1 MKLGGHMGH
10 GPNSSYHH
18 LWYHMTCCHWIM
30 TENVLT
36 NCTNECTNCE
46 VPRRDGENSLLP
58 WYLAPCPKHFLY
70 LKFSADLWPD
80 LDIGQRSEN
89 VQIVISRSIFTW
101 TRYRSKVRK
110 YSKCYF
116 ALNFFQIFTKFG
128 REDHN
133 GELLEPS
140 LKIFWSDLTWLGHV
154 TLNYSVR
161 SLYIEKLEFR
171 LDLCIS
177 KQALVHQAK
186 KAGSNHYFM
195 IWPLDLWPM
204 FTIRSHVFKGLYL
217 QNGDP

>member
-1 MKLGGHMGH
+1 MKLGEHMGH
-10 GPNSSYHH
+10 GPNSSYHDVWH
-18 LWYHMTCCHWIM
+18 HMWCCHWIM
-30 TENVLT
+30 TENYRKNGQMNVRIVKSQEEMGKIHSKHDTWLPALKICLYEIFRWPLT
-36 NCTNECTNCE
+36 W
-46 VPRRDGENSLLP
+46 S
-58 WYLAPCPKHFLY
+58 
-70 LKFSADLWPD
+70 
-80 LDIGQRSEN
+80 
-89 VQIVISRSIFTW
+89 
-101 TRYRSKVRK
+101 RYRSKVRK

-140 LKIFWSDLTWLGHV
+140 LKIFWSDLIWLGHV

>member
-1 MKLGGHMGH
+1 MVIFRSFFKISQWNLVSTWVMGLIAH
-10 GPNSSYHH
+10 IMMHDIICDAVIE
-18 LWYHMTCCHWIM
+18 LWQKI
-30 TENVLT
+30 TEKNGQMNVRIVKSQEEMGKIHSNHDT
-36 NCTNECTNCE
+36 W
-46 VPRRDGENSLLP
+46 LP
-58 WYLAPCPKHFLY
+58 ALKICLY
-70 LKFSADLWPD
+70 EIFRWP
-80 LDIGQRSEN
+80 L
-89 VQIVISRSIFTW
+89 TW

-140 LKIFWSDLTWLGHV
+140 WNIFWSDLTWLGHV

>member
-1 MKLGGHMGH
+1 MKLGEHMGH
-10 GPNSSYHH
+10 GPNSSYHDVWH
-18 LWYHMTCCHWIM
+18 HMWCCHWIM
-30 TENVLT
+30 TENYRKNGQMNVRIVKSQEEMGKIHSKHDT
-36 NCTNECTNCE
+36 W
-46 VPRRDGENSLLP
+46 LP
-58 WYLAPCPKHFLY
+58 ALKICLY
-70 LKFSADLWPD
+70 EIFRWP
-80 LDIGQRSEN
+80 L
-89 VQIVISRSIFTW
+89 TW

>member
-1 MKLGGHMGH
+1 MKLGEHMGH
-10 GPNSSYHH
+10 GPNSSYHDVWH
-18 LWYHMTCCHWIM
+18 HMWCCHWIM
-30 TENVLT
+30 TENYRKRW
-36 NCTNECTNCE
+36 TNECTNCE
-46 VPRRDGENSLLP
+46 VPEEMGKIHSKHDT
-58 WYLAPCPKHFLY
+58 WLAALKICLY
-70 LKFSADLWPD
+70 EIFRWP
-80 LDIGQRSEN
+80 L
-89 VQIVISRSIFTW
+89 TW
-101 TRYRSKVRK
+101 SRYRSKVRK

>member
-1 MKLGGHMGH
+1 MVIFRSFFKISQWNLVSTWVMGLIAH
-10 GPNSSYHH
+10 IMMYDIICDAVIE
-18 LWYHMTCCHWIM
+18 LWQKI
-30 TENVLT
+30 TEKNGQMNVRIVKSQEEMGKIHSKHDT
-36 NCTNECTNCE
+36 W
-46 VPRRDGENSLLP
+46 LP
-58 WYLAPCPKHFLY
+58 ALKICLY
-70 LKFSADLWPD
+70 EIFRWP
-80 LDIGQRSEN
+80 L
-89 VQIVISRSIFTW
+89 TW

-140 LKIFWSDLTWLGHV
+140 LNIFWSDLTWLGHV

-177 KQALVHQAK
+177 KQVLVHQAK

>member
-1 MKLGGHMGH
+1 MVIFHSFFKISQWNLVSTWVMGLVAH
-10 GPNSSYHH
+10 IMMYDIICDAVIE
-18 LWYHMTCCHWIM
+18 LWQKI
-30 TENVLT
+30 TEKNGQMNVRIVKSQEEMGKIHSKHDT
-36 NCTNECTNCE
+36 W
-46 VPRRDGENSLLP
+46 LP
-58 WYLAPCPKHFLY
+58 ALKICLY
-70 LKFSADLWPD
+70 EIFRWP
-80 LDIGQRSEN
+80 L
-89 VQIVISRSIFTW
+89 TW